1 MKVSSALDE
10 FDLQQRRLHRGEEGR
25 LAATALLA
33 LREFLVDY
41 SGYQDT
47 TEISPKDLFT
57 FLLDYYPSEE
67 EPDPD
72 VARSLLE
79 VTGAFA
85 LWLVERRERGLAPF
99 VAVEER
105 LKQDLPR
112 VLDALQLLREHTRRD
127 DLTPPA
133 ELLDEEGQEQVGAI
147 GSGVNRV
154 ARLDQIDYPSAEQ
167 DYWTVQRVEDATI
180 ALQSPQREALSEP
193 PASPVQVP
201 EEAAKRLR
209 AGDIIHCEIAPGPA
223 GWELLE
229 VFGIRPGGYA

>member
-1 MKVSSALDE
+1 MKLASALDE
-10 FDLQQRRLHRGEEGR
+10 FDLQQRRMHRGDEGR

-41 SGYQDT
+41 SGYADT
-47 TEISPKDLFT
+47 REISPKDLFT

-67 EPDPD
+67 EADAD
-72 VARSLLE
+72 VARKLLE
-79 VTGAFA
+79 VVGAFA
-85 LWLVERRERGLAPF
+85 LWIVERRERSLAPF
-99 VAVEER
+99 LAVEER

-112 VLDALQLLREHTRRD
+112 TLEALKLLRDHTRRD

-133 ELLDEEGQEQVGAI
+133 ELVDEEEEEQVGAI

-154 ARLDQIDYPSAEQ
+154 ARLDEIDYPSAEQ
-167 DYWTVQRVEDATI
+167 DYWTVQRVEGATV

-193 PASPVQVP
+193 PAAPVQVP